1 LALDEP
7 KDGDQEVQSG
17 DLTFLMNGREARN
30 FLAMGITVDFS
41 AWPDG
46 GCWQVSPNMGFGF
59 GAC

>member
-1 LALDEP
+1 M
-7 KDGDQEVQSG
+7 QSG